1 MIIGP
6 KIIYIFVYSMLERVL
21 FKIEK
26 CSRIN
31 DL

>member
-1 MIIGP
+1 MIIGL
-6 KIIYIFVYSMLERVL
+6 KIIYIFVYSMLGRVL